1 MKIVRKGK
9 KSRKDIQLVFIN
21 ELINDLELR
30 GNLSFADSLLA
41 K

>member
-9 KSRKDIQLVFIN
+9 KSRKKIQLVFIN

>member
-1 MKIVRKGK
+1 MKIVRKGE

>member
-9 KSRKDIQLVFIN
+9 KSKKDIQLVFIN